1 MVYFSVRLFIGN
13 KNGLIARNS
22 KNLLGYWDEAAFC
35 EDYKIAQKIAE
46 RACETARAIHPRA
59 KISYIIQADE
69 SIPARAEI
77 VRG

>member
-13 KNGLIARNS
+13 KNGLVAINS
-22 KNLLGYWDEAAFC
+22 KNLLANWKEAAFC

-46 RACETARAIHPRA
+46 RTCETARAIHPRA
-59 KISYIIQADE
+59 NISYIIQADE
-69 SIPARAEI
+69 NIPARAEI